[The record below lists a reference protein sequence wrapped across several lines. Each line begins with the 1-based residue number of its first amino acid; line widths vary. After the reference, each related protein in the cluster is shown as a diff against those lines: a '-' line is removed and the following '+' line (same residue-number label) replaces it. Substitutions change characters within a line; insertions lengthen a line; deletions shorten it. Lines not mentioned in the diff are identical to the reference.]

1 MLYILSDSSSTGTAA
16 SLIVWIVIL
25 VVFMFIFMIRP
36 SRKEE
41 KKKQEMLSSL
51 EAGDT
56 VMTSSGFY
64 GVVID
69 IQDDTVIVEFGS
81 NRNCRIPMRKDA
93 IVQIEKP
100 GEAEE

>member
-41 KKKQEMLSSL
+41 KKKQEMLSAL

>member
-41 KKKQEMLSSL
+41 KKKQEMLSGL